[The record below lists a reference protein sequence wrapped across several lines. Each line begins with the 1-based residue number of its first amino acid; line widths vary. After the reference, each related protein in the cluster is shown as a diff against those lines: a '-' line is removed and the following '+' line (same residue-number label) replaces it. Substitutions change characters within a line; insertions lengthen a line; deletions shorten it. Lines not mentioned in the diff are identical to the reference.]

1 MTAAGRLKLT
11 PSAAAN
17 TIPLAMEDRMEAT
30 GSGRTCGST
39 PLVSLPLGWSDRQ
52 RRRWAVWLLL
62 LTTLLY
68 FAAVTI
74 HWRIGEDAGLY
85 LNLGRNLARG
95 EGYSLAGKPHA
106 FVPPGY
112 PAFLSALMLAGAKG
126 FLAINLA
133 MCLCGLATVAFS
145 YLMLRDVVGRDYAIL
160 LAAVTALANEMHL
173 RSGEVLTDVPFT
185 LLVVA
190 ALWLYYRGL
199 RADRPDRRGWEVAS
213 LLLVAGCWVRLVGFV
228 LAFGAAAG
236 LLLSAGREG
245 RRRALLAAI
254 IVLAGMAATLAVF
267 YSWHAA
273 YHDPMAPTYARS
285 LDRLATGTSLLE
297 RMVRPIRNVYITSG
311 QLSRLYIG
319 QRMPL
324 PVCVI
329 LLVAPVLVA
338 MAVRIRR
345 GDRLGPLVVF
355 CYVGG
360 LSAVT
365 WLRTRYLLPLLP
377 LLILYLLEGYG
388 WILSRLFAKRLR
400 GAVTALVVLM
410 VVMVGFNLPQIA
422 RRIYY
427 RHRPDYP
434 SAQQKEMWRDSLKAV
449 DFLRGQKPIR
459 GTLFAEQPVGYLA
472 DVPCP
477 KISHILLQ
485 TAPPPEEISR
495 LLRDWQTRYVVIDLG
510 DERLPFQLALMDYM
524 ESLHA
529 ERKVFGEVRVY
540 RVPQARDQTVGP
552 ASRPATA
559 S

>member
-1 MTAAGRLKLT
+1 
-11 PSAAAN
+11 
-17 TIPLAMEDRMEAT
+17 
-30 GSGRTCGST
+30 
-39 PLVSLPLGWSDRQ
+39 
-52 RRRWAVWLLL
+52 
-62 LTTLLY
+62 
-68 FAAVTI
+68 
-74 HWRIGEDAGLY
+74 
-85 LNLGRNLARG
+85 
-95 EGYSLAGKPHA
+95 
-106 FVPPGY
+106 
-112 PAFLSALMLAGAKG
+112 AL
-126 FLAINLA
+126 
-133 MCLCGLATVAFS
+133 
-145 YLMLRDVVGRDYAIL
+145 
-160 LAAVTALANEMHL
+160 
-173 RSGEVLTDVPFT
+173 
-185 LLVVA
+185 
-190 ALWLYYRGL
+190 
-199 RADRPDRRGWEVAS
+199 
-213 LLLVAGCWVRLVGFV
+213 
-228 LAFGAAAG
+228 
-236 LLLSAGREG
+236 
-245 RRRALLAAI
+245 
-254 IVLAGMAATLAVF
+254 
-267 YSWHAA
+267 
-273 YHDPMAPTYARS
+273 
-285 LDRLATGTSLLE
+285 
-297 RMVRPIRNVYITSG
+297 
-311 QLSRLYIG
+311 
-319 QRMPL
+319 
-324 PVCVI
+324 
-329 LLVAPVLVA
+329 
-338 MAVRIRR
+338 
-345 GDRLGPLVVF
+345 
-355 CYVGG
+355 
-360 LSAVT
+360 T